1 MKQTLT
7 RLTIVTAAIA
17 VMVAGAFV
25 SPAPRVAADAKYCD
39 KNYAPKSEKQERLG
53 ERHQACLKGYE
64 AGKNNVCTKLK
75 KTKLNSKAELQKACK
90 NGVTERKKDDKEAER
105 CKKNPK
111 AKGCET
117 ADSEDPS
124 EDGCPPTIIIPCTAG
139 SSGGIED
146 NPVWGLLL
154 MVIRIMT
161 AGVALAAIG
170 GFIYGAILYTTAS
183 GNASQVTK
191 AKETL
196 LNVAIGLVT
205 FALMYGFLEFLI
217 PGGIFG

>member
-1 MKQTLT
+1 MKQTVT
-7 RLTIVTAAIA
+7 RLTTITAAIA
-17 VMVAGAFV
+17 IMVAGTFV
-25 SPAPRVAADAKYCD
+25 SPAPQAAADAKYCD

-64 AGKNNVCTKLK
+64 AGKDNVCTKLK

-90 NGVTERKKDDKEAER
+90 NGVTERKKDDK
-105 CKKNPK
+105 KTDK
-111 AKGCET
+111 ET
-117 ADSEDPS
+117 DSPED
-124 EDGCPPTIIIPCTAG
+124 DGCPPTIIIPCTVG